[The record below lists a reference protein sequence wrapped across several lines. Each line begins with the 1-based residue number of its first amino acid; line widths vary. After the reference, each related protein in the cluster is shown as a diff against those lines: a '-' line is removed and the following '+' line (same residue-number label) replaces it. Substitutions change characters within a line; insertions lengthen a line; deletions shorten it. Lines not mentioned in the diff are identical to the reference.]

1 MAGRNR
7 KKVSKYN
14 KNVEWKAG
22 VYTRRSFDDLE
33 DTESDSIFNQK
44 ELISSFLE
52 TEENLHI
59 VNYYTDDGYSGT
71 DFNRPGFQKL
81 FKDIVNG
88 NINVIVVK
96 DLSRLGRNYI
106 EVGKYIENIFPIY
119 NVRIISINDGIDSF
133 KNPSSINS
141 IVVPIKNLINDEYAK
156 DISKKVKS
164 AYVTMARNGKYV
176 SGTPPYGYAFDPDDK
191 HKLII
196 NSDEAEIVKLI
207 FEKASKGF
215 GKIKICKY
223 LNGEHILCRKELQ
236 RRVKHNIDI
245 NDNTIEC
252 TYKWGPTTIGRML
265 SNEVYIGNLVQNKT
279 GSVSYK
285 IHKLVPKPKEEWI
298 RCENTHEPIIS
309 KEMFERVQ
317 KSIKVK
323 IYSKKKPQKYSI
335 YNGIL
340 KCADCNKAMN
350 KQEDHRNNR
359 QVSNFFCSGYLHI
372 DNSCS
377 PHKIK
382 EELLNKLV
390 LDMINIQIKL
400 VNELDKNIKKLKANN
415 LQKKLECDFSY
426 SKNKYL
432 RDIERLKASKRD
444 AYKEWKFDNIDK
456 QQYLLEI
463 KKCDNEIEILTNKI
477 TDLKKNFQAEIKTL
491 NENEYW
497 IEHFKNHKKIK
508 QLTREVLKEL
518 IENIYVYEDGHI
530 RINFKYS
537 DEYESAISELKEKE
551 EM

>member
-1 MAGRNR
+1 MFIVIGMI
-7 KKVSKYN
+7 SIYFIFI
-14 KNVEWKAG
+14 KNSIK
-22 VYTRRSFDDLE
+22 VYTISLN
-33 DTESDSIFNQK
+33 SDN
-44 ELISSFLE
+44 
-52 TEENLHI
+52 T
-59 VNYYTDDGYSGT
+59 
-71 DFNRPGFQKL
+71 
-81 FKDIVNG
+81 
-88 NINVIVVK
+88 
-96 DLSRLGRNYI
+96 
-106 EVGKYIENIFPIY
+106 
-119 NVRIISINDGIDSF
+119 IISE
-133 KNPSSINS
+133 INS
-141 IVVPIKNLINDEYAK
+141 TLLITNKINILSFSKINL
-156 DISKKVKS
+156 
-164 AYVTMARNGKYV
+164 
-176 SGTPPYGYAFDPDDK
+176 
-191 HKLII
+191 
-196 NSDEAEIVKLI
+196 
-207 FEKASKGF
+207 
-215 GKIKICKY
+215 
-223 LNGEHILCRKELQ
+223 KEN
-236 RRVKHNIDI
+236 NI
-245 NDNTIEC
+245 IEC
-252 TYKWGPTTIGRML
+252 TYKWRPTTIGRML

-323 IYSKKKPQKYSI
+323 TYSKKKPQKYSI
-335 YNGIL
+335 DNGIV

-497 IEHFKNHKKIK
+497 IEHFKKAKNVNTLSRTIID
-508 QLTREVLKEL
+508 EFIDNIL
-518 IENIYVYEDGHI
+518 IDQNGGINII
-530 RINFKYS
+530 FKYKN
-537 DEYESAISELKEKE
+537 EYNDALKFLDSYNV
-551 EM
+551 